1 MVGNDTIHT
10 VTRKEH
16 DCIGYMDV
24 PKDVY
29 WGIHTQRALGNFTV
43 SRIADSTH
51 PQLMRAYATV
61 KRACAEANDELGL
74 IDHDKARLIVAA
86 CHDVENGELA
96 DQFPVDVLQGGAG
109 TSTNMNMNEVI
120 ANRALELGGHPK
132 GDYGFIHPN
141 DDVKPIRNRPT
152 TPTPAACKLALIDA
166 IGPLAE
172 ETKKLTRAFHDLADK
187 HTNDVTIGRTQLQD
201 AVPMTYGQEFHAFAS
216 FLKSDLLA
224 LEHVV
229 PQLTTLNLGATAI
242 GTGICADLRFRTTA
256 TRHLAAI
263 TGLPITAASDPVA
276 AMTDMSGYIA
286 TSQTVKNLAIHLQKG
301 RRRPATAQ
309 FRPAYRIR
317 RPQRAGT
324 AGGQQHHARQGE
336 PGHPRMREPMLLH
349 GVRHGHDRHMGRIRR
364 AIAAQR
370 LRPGDHPRTAQRHR
384 AADPARWRCSA
395 SAACPASPS
404 TPRRGAA
411 TPNTPRRSPPH

>member
-1 MVGNDTIHT
+1 MIDPENLNEKGGNMVGNDPIHT

-51 PQLMRAYATV
+51 PQLMRAYAETV

-86 CHDVENGELA
+86 CRDVENGELA

-141 DDVKPIRNRPT
+141 DDVNHSQST
-152 TPTPAACKLALIDA
+152 NDTYPAACKLALIDA

-187 HTNDVTIGRTQLQD
+187 HTNDVTIGRTQLQACGAD
-201 AVPMTYGQEFHAFAS
+201 DLRSGIPRIRKLPEKRPPDPRTRRPATDHTEPRRHRHRHRHLRRPAVRARPPHAIWPPS
-216 FLKSDLLA
+216 PGCPS
-224 LEHVV
+224 
-229 PQLTTLNLGATAI
+229 PRRRI
-242 GTGICADLRFRTTA
+242 PWRPSTGI
-256 TRHLAAI
+256 
-263 TGLPITAASDPVA
+263 
-276 AMTDMSGYIA
+276 SGYIA
-286 TSQTVKNLAIHLQKG
+286 TVARPVKNLAVHLEKAADDLRLLNSG
-301 RRRPATAQ
+301 PHTGFDDLNVPA
-309 FRPAYRIR
+309 P
-317 RPQRAGT
+317 

-364 AIAAQR
+364 AIAAS
-370 LRPGDHPRTAQRHR
+370 T
-384 AADPARWRCSA
+384 
-395 SAACPASPS
+395 PS
-404 TPRRGAA
+404 TR
-411 TPNTPRRSPPH
+411 

>member
-86 CHDVENGELA
+86 CRDVENGELA

-141 DDVKPIRNRPT
+141 DDVNHSQST
-152 TPTPAACKLALIDA
+152 NDTYPAACKLALIDA

-201 AVPMTYGQEFHAFAS
+201 AVPIRLGQEFHAYAS
-216 FLKSDLLA
+216 A
-224 LEHVV
+224 
-229 PQLTTLNLGATAI
+229 
-242 GTGICADLRFRTTA
+242 
-256 TRHLAAI
+256 
-263 TGLPITAASDPVA
+263 
-276 AMTDMSGYIA
+276 
-286 TSQTVKNLAIHLQKG
+286 
-301 RRRPATAQ
+301 
-309 FRPAYRIR
+309 IR
-317 RPQRAGT
+317 RDT
-324 AGGQQHHARQGE
+324 
-336 PGHPRMREPMLLH
+336 
-349 GVRHGHDRHMGRIRR
+349 VRNSTHS
-364 AIAAQR
+364 Q
-370 LRPGDHPRTAQRHR
+370 
-384 AADPARWRCSA
+384 A
-395 SAACPASPS
+395 S
-404 TPRRGAA
+404 
-411 TPNTPRRSPPH
+411 

>member
-86 CHDVENGELA
+86 CRDVENGELA

-141 DDVKPIRNRPT
+141 DDVN
-152 TPTPAACKLALIDA
+152 
-166 IGPLAE
+166 
-172 ETKKLTRAFHDLADK
+172 HSQS
-187 HTNDVTIGRTQLQD
+187 TND
-201 AVPMTYGQEFHAFAS
+201 TYVLLKNRIQS
-216 FLKSDLLA
+216 CFL
-224 LEHVV
+224 
-229 PQLTTLNLGATAI
+229 
-242 GTGICADLRFRTTA
+242 LR
-256 TRHLAAI
+256 
-263 TGLPITAASDPVA
+263 
-276 AMTDMSGYIA
+276 
-286 TSQTVKNLAIHLQKG
+286 
-301 RRRPATAQ
+301 
-309 FRPAYRIR
+309 
-317 RPQRAGT
+317 
-324 AGGQQHHARQGE
+324 
-336 PGHPRMREPMLLH
+336 
-349 GVRHGHDRHMGRIRR
+349 
-364 AIAAQR
+364 
-370 LRPGDHPRTAQRHR
+370 
-384 AADPARWRCSA
+384 
-395 SAACPASPS
+395 
-404 TPRRGAA
+404 
-411 TPNTPRRSPPH
+411 

>member
-141 DDVKPIRNRPT
+141 DDVNHSQST
-152 TPTPAACKLALIDA
+152 NDTYPAACKLALIDRELLRTPHA
-166 IGPLAE
+166 EHRRVGRQRHHVARPHGITRRTGGRRPGAGRAVVRPAADDEGGGPVDD
-172 ETKKLTRAFHDLADK
+172 RAGHRMPAQ
-187 HTNDVTIGRTQLQD
+187 H
-201 AVPMTYGQEFHAFAS
+201 
-216 FLKSDLLA
+216 
-224 LEHVV
+224 
-229 PQLTTLNLGATAI
+229 GAAHGMRI
-242 GTGICADLRFRTTA
+242 RHMRDLRGR
-256 TRHLAAI
+256 
-263 TGLPITAASDPVA
+263 
-276 AMTDMSGYIA
+276 Y
-286 TSQTVKNLAIHLQKG
+286 G
-301 RRRPATAQ
+301 RRAQ
-309 FRPAYRIR
+309 
-317 RPQRAGT
+317 
-324 AGGQQHHARQGE
+324 QGV
-336 PGHPRMREPMLLH
+336 L
-349 GVRHGHDRHMGRIRR
+349 
-364 AIAAQR
+364 
-370 LRPGDHPRTAQRHR
+370 
-384 AADPARWRCSA
+384 
-395 SAACPASPS
+395 
-404 TPRRGAA
+404 
-411 TPNTPRRSPPH
+411 

>member
-141 DDVKPIRNRPT
+141 DDVNHSQST
-152 TPTPAACKLALIDA
+152 NDTYPAACKLALIDA

-229 PQLTTLNLGATAI
+229 PQLTLSL
-242 GTGICADLRFRTTA
+242 
-256 TRHLAAI
+256 
-263 TGLPITAASDPVA
+263 
-276 AMTDMSGYIA
+276 
-286 TSQTVKNLAIHLQKG
+286 IH
-301 RRRPATAQ
+301 
-309 FRPAYRIR
+309 I
-317 RPQRAGT
+317 
-324 AGGQQHHARQGE
+324 
-336 PGHPRMREPMLLH
+336 
-349 GVRHGHDRHMGRIRR
+349 
-364 AIAAQR
+364 
-370 LRPGDHPRTAQRHR
+370 
-384 AADPARWRCSA
+384 
-395 SAACPASPS
+395 
-404 TPRRGAA
+404 
-411 TPNTPRRSPPH
+411 